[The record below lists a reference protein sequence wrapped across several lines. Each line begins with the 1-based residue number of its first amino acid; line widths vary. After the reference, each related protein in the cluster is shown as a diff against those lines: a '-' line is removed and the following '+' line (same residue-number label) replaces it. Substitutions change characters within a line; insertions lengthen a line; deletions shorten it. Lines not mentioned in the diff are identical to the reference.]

1 MSGED
6 LRMSGMDRMA
16 RMDIASGEAI
26 EKKESIPRIKIPRVP
41 VSLFISITSRCN
53 QACRHC
59 SVYSDGFQYGHD
71 LTTKQWLEFV
81 DKIADLK
88 VFRTKISGGEPFV
101 REDIFDIL
109 DAIYSKPIRLSIN
122 TNATL
127 ISADIA
133 RRLSGYTDK
142 LDDIMVSLDGAGPK
156 SHNALRGAGA
166 FEKTIRGIEHL
177 VKYVGN
183 ITTYC
188 TVTRLN
194 FRELKEVIE
203 LASKIGVLSV
213 KFNELLL
220 EGRGL
225 KFKDELTLN
234 LKEKKETIDELK
246 GLREEFPFI
255 SGTFF
260 EMDEIFNNIES
271 GLSEG
276 TDGFDPKKNY
286 LSGCGAL
293 IQECAIRPDGWVTPC
308 DRIPEICAGNIL
320 ETPLDVIWRESRTF
334 TEFRKRFTTPITD
347 LPTCRDC
354 EYAFLCTGGCAASA
368 FCSSGT
374 TLARDPSCCY
384 KLFKEDFTD
393 AAG

>member
-1 MSGED
+1 MT
-6 LRMSGMDRMA
+6 RT
-16 RMDIASGEAI
+16 DIAAGEVI
-26 EKKESIPRIKIPRVP
+26 DKKESIPNIKIPRVP

-59 SVYSDGFQYGHD
+59 SVYSDGFQYGPD
-71 LTTKQWLEFV
+71 LTKKEWLEFI

-88 VFRTKISGGEPFV
+88 VFRVKISGCEPFI
-101 REDIFDIL
+101 REDIFEIL

-127 ISADIA
+127 ISADGA
-133 RRLSGYTDK
+133 RRLSGYKDK
-142 LDDIMVSLDGAGPK
+142 LDDIMVSIDGEGPK
-156 SHNALRGAGA
+156 SHDALRGAGA
-166 FEKTIRGIEHL
+166 FEKTIKGIELL

-183 ITTYC
+183 ITAYC

-194 FRELKEVIE
+194 FRGLKEIIE
-203 LASKIGVLSV
+203 LVSKMGILSV

-225 KFKDELTLN
+225 KFKNELTLN
-234 LKEKKETIDELK
+234 LKEKRETIDVLK
-246 GLREEFPFI
+246 ELREKYPFI

-260 EMDEIFNNIES
+260 EMDEIFNNIRS

-276 TDGFDPKKNY
+276 TDGFDPKRNY

-320 ETPLDVIWRESRTF
+320 DTPLDIIWRESDTF

-354 EYAFLCTGGCAASA
+354 EYAFICTGGCAASA
-368 FCSSGT
+368 FYSSGT

-384 KLFKEDFTD
+384 KLFIEDSSD